1 MTKNESDRG
10 EVSERVHLRSR
21 FRIKRR
27 LEEWFARF
35 TGAEQVP
42 LITLAV
48 VIGSLAGVGSWLFR
62 LLIETLKEG
71 FWGGGFDTT
80 FHFLLGPGALPLWLI
95 VIPPLL
101 GGLLVGPL
109 ATLFPAE
116 AKGHG
121 VPEVMESVSRKG
133 GILRPRTV
141 FLRGIASA
149 LTIGSG
155 GSAGREGPIVQI
167 GSAIGSWMGQ
177 IFNMTERRMKIL
189 VGCGAAGGIAATFNA
204 PLAGV
209 LFSLEIILGD
219 FTLRTFSPIV
229 ISSAVATAVGRA
241 LMGNEPTFLLPV
253 YNLLTGW
260 EFLFYALLGIL
271 CGVVARV
278 FIGSLY
284 WAETFFDDRLRLPRI
299 LKPAL
304 GGLLIGLVGI
314 GYLYLFEGTTEAA
327 FAPMFG
333 NGYGPMGEALVGNM
347 LWTTMLTLAALKILS
362 TSITLG
368 SGGSGGVFAPMLYI
382 GAMVGG
388 AYGSLLHRIF
398 PDITAPGGAYA
409 TVGMGAV
416 VAAGA
421 HAPITTILILF
432 ELTNE
437 YRIILPILVSCI
449 FATLASRAISTDSI
463 YTRKLLR
470 KGINIEGG
478 RDINVMQ
485 ALSVRD
491 AMTEEVMPLPES
503 TPFRELLHIVTTSRS
518 PYFPVVDRSG
528 DMTGIISF
536 SDLRDLLFDE
546 ALRDLV
552 VAGDIASEPVIR
564 LTPDDNLWTAI
575 EKFSVKDLEQIP
587 VVAAENPR
595 KLLGMISR
603 RDVINA
609 YNREIL
615 KRTLED

>member
-1 MTKNESDRG
+1 M
-10 EVSERVHLRSR
+10 
-21 FRIKRR
+21 
-27 LEEWFARF
+27 
-35 TGAEQVP
+35 
-42 LITLAV
+42 
-48 VIGSLAGVGSWLFR
+48 
-62 LLIETLKEG
+62 
-71 FWGGGFDTT
+71 
-80 FHFLLGPGALPLWLI
+80 
-95 VIPPLL
+95 L

-109 ATLFPAE
+109 STLFPSE

-121 VPEVMESVSRKG
+121 VPEVMESVSRRG
-133 GILRPRTV
+133 GVLRARTV

-149 LTIGSG
+149 LSIGSG

-177 IFNMTERRMKIL
+177 MFNMTERRMKIL
-189 VGCGAAGGIAATFNA
+189 VGCGAAGGVAATFNA

-241 LMGNEPTFLLPV
+241 LMGNEPTFRIPP

-260 EFLFYALLGIL
+260 EFLFYAALGIV
-271 CGVVARV
+271 CGVVARL

-284 WAETFFDDRLRLPRI
+284 WAENFFDDRLRMPKI
-299 LKPAL
+299 LKPAF
-304 GGLLIGLVGI
+304 GGLLVGLIGAA
-314 GYLYLFEGTTEAA
+314 YLFFVSGASEPGD
-327 FAPMFG
+327 APIFG
-333 NGYGPMGEALVGNM
+333 NGYGPMGEALWGDL
-347 LWTTMLTLAALKILS
+347 LWPTMLILAALKILA

-388 AYGSLLHRIF
+388 AYGSVLHRVF
-398 PDITAPGGAYA
+398 PAITAPEGAYA

-437 YRIILPILVSCI
+437 YRIILPILVACI
-449 FATLASRAISTDSI
+449 FATLSSRAISPDSI
-463 YTRKLLR
+463 YTRKLLL

-485 ALSVRD
+485 ALKVRD
-491 AMTEEVMPLPES
+491 AMTAEVMSLPES
-503 TPFRELLHIVTTSRS
+503 TPFRELMHTVTTSRS
-518 PYFPVVDRSG
+518 QYFPVVNTRG
-528 DMTGIISF
+528 EMTGLISF
-536 SDLRDLLFDE
+536 ADLRELLFEE

-552 VAGDIASEPVIR
+552 VAKDIASEPVIL

-587 VVAAENPR
+587 VVAADDR
-595 KLLGMISR
+595 RRVLGMISR

-615 KRTLED
+615 RRTMEE